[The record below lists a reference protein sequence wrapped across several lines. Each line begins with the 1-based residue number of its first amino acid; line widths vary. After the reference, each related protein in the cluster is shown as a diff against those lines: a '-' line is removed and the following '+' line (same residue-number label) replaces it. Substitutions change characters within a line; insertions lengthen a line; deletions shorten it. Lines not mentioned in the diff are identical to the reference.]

1 MAWLADLIARDL
13 PDDPPQGY
21 KLLPTG
27 VGFNQLLGSVYG
39 RLKDG
44 RLTLGMRISPRH
56 LNPQQTCHGGV
67 LASFADMQGYIAQH
81 EGGATNNVTPT
92 INMSIDYLA
101 PALLG
106 DWLEGHTS
114 LLKAT
119 RNLLFLQTVTKVDE
133 KPIFRSSGI
142 FKVGPI
148 SNFKGATLNNFFV
161 TMEEK

>member
-67 LASFADMQGYIAQH
+67 LASFADMQGYVAQR
-81 EGGATNNVTPT
+81 EAGLTDQITPT
-92 INMSIDYLA
+92 ISLSVDYLA
-101 PALLG
+101 PV
-106 DWLEGHTS
+106 S
-114 LLKAT
+114 L
-119 RNLLFLQTVTKVDE
+119 
-133 KPIFRSSGI
+133 
-142 FKVGPI
+142 
-148 SNFKGATLNNFFV
+148 
-161 TMEEK
+161 

>member
-1 MAWLADLIARDL
+1 MPSIADLIACDL
-13 PDDPPQGY
+13 PDDPPRDY

-27 VGFNQLLGSVYG
+27 VGFNRLLGPVYG
-39 RLKDG
+39 RLKEG

-92 INMSIDYLA
+92 VNMSIDYLA
-101 PALLG
+101 PVLLG
-106 DWLEGHTS
+106 DWLEGDTI
-114 LLKAT
+114 LLKTT
-119 RNLLFLQTVTKVDE
+119 RNLLFCQTVAKVDE
-133 KPIFRSSGI
+133 KPVFRSSGI
-142 FKVGPI
+142 FKVGPV
-148 SNFKGATLNNFFV
+148 SNFRGATLNNFFE